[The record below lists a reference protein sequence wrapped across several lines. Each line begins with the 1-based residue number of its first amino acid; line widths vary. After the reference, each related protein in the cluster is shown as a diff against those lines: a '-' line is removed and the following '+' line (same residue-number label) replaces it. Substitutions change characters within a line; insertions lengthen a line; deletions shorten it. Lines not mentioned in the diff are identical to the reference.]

1 MVMRILLFLL
11 MLALNCMALAQK
23 KSGNIVFW
31 SAQDWECD
39 YVKLDLYNMDTVLV
53 YSGKLDQVYKGF
65 EIPEC
70 GEEHTLSV
78 PNIDVGNYFF
88 VADCT
93 RERCGLCGGEG
104 SYWQPIVQHEVA
116 KQKGTRNKGNISGA
130 WKTCYLCDGEG
141 QASTTLWID
150 TLTIYLDKCRSVLLK

>member
-1 MVMRILLFLL
+1 MRILLFLL
-11 MLALNCMALAQK
+11 ILAMNSVSLAQNK
-23 KSGNIVFW
+23 GGNIVFW
-31 SAQDWECD
+31 STQDWECD
-39 YVKLDLYNMDTVLV
+39 YVKLDLYTLDTLLV

-70 GEEHTLSV
+70 GGEYTLSV
-78 PNIDVGNYFF
+78 SNIDVGNYFF

-93 RERCGLCGGEG
+93 REQCGLCGGEG
-104 SYWQPIVQHEVA
+104 SFWQPIVHHEAA
-116 KQKGTRNKGNISGA
+116 KQKSTRNKGNISGA
-130 WKTCYLCDGEG
+130 WKTCYLCDGDG